1 MKDVNTGN
9 EKSDCCNAPI
19 EAVGQNDFI
28 GSDDL
33 CTMFYKCLRCS
44 QACDQATPDHVP
56 DTGKKVKPTENKA
69 SEETSNAQELASG
82 KTPDTHLRDR
92 IQFLEA
98 GAEEHSRIQHELLNI
113 VAPHLDFPRGKTINP
128 DHCLGFLK
136 TYLKDS
142 ISKGEVQT
150 ISNIITPAGFRD
162 PELCFSQL
170 AEVCDKLADL
180 LTEGHSPEVDKPNKK

>member
-56 DTGKKVKPTENKA
+56 DTGKKVEPTDYVHKDKIKKVLKELHGGG
-69 SEETSNAQELASG
+69 NA
-82 KTPDTHLRDR
+82 RR
-92 IQFLEA
+92 
-98 GAEEHSRIQHELLNI
+98 
-113 VAPHLDFPRGKTINP
+113 
-128 DHCLGFLK
+128 
-136 TYLKDS
+136 
-142 ISKGEVQT
+142 
-150 ISNIITPAGFRD
+150 
-162 PELCFSQL
+162 
-170 AEVCDKLADL
+170 L
-180 LTEGHSPEVDKPNKK
+180 LTRLLDE